1 MDSRRTYEWSERED
15 AVLGTMA
22 DVAVGELLGTS
33 EAMVRV
39 RRRAL
44 GIPPSKEPL
53 DPTPVVP
60 HLGKTH
66 DTALAKRFS
75 LSKGT
80 VMKWRRARG
89 IPPYR
94 GVDWDAWDCLLGTE
108 FDKVIAERIGV
119 TAAAVLLRRKARG
132 IPPKRW
138 STKPDPKRR

>member
-53 DPTPVVP
+53 DPT
-60 HLGKTH
+60 
-66 DTALAKRFS
+66 RF
-75 LSKGT
+75 GG
-80 VMKWRRARG
+80 RRAASRRSG
-89 IPPYR
+89 GARSLTPSDND
-94 GVDWDAWDCLLGTE
+94 VGT
-108 FDKVIAERIGV
+108 GL
-119 TAAAVLLRRKARG
+119 AA
-132 IPPKRW
+132 
-138 STKPDPKRR
+138 T